1 MSKLTCEPYEDE
13 NATDQILAEMNTRL
27 AEVENTTLAFGE
39 ELVKFK
45 EEFTSYQSATDQILA
60 DRNTRLTKVEN
71 SILTFDEQLVK
82 IKKSL
87 RITCPTENSNYVAL
101 NNTCYFFDN
110 QERTYQNAQQ
120 NCKFTCGLLSY
131 LFEPFSNKEAKE
143 VYDLAKP
150 VLGTGSS
157 RYWIGLDAIGRGAH
171 SFHYASTA
179 TPKSQ
184 QLISSVNDLDSA
196 NHAATVRSYDGVLRD
211 ESPGSKYYSI
221 CQYTIVPLE

>member
-71 SILTFDEQLVK
+71 NILSFDEQLVK

-101 NNTCYFFDN
+101 NNTCYFLTTRN
-110 QERTYQNAQQ
+110 GRIKTLNKIANSLVAYSVISLN
-120 NCKFTCGLLSY
+120 
-131 LFEPFSNKEAKE
+131 LFQTKK
-143 VYDLAKP
+143 LK
-150 VLGTGSS
+150 
-157 RYWIGLDAIGRGAH
+157 
-171 SFHYASTA
+171 
-179 TPKSQ
+179 
-184 QLISSVNDLDSA
+184 
-196 NHAATVRSYDGVLRD
+196 RSM
-211 ESPGSKYYSI
+211 I
-221 CQYTIVPLE
+221 